1 MAFPSGTAY
10 HADSDADDEYERSV
24 MTSPTQLH
32 TDSEASPT
40 DSEPPSTE
48 NTPTTYGNGGDDHN
62 LPRTIITEWTAEE
75 CAQFIS
81 SLGLRQYCDAIMDNE
96 IVGEALVALRHEE
109 LKEMGIASVGHRLT
123 ILKNVY
129 DVKVNQDIPIEADH
143 YIPLSAEQSVQN
155 ETATKEDIQ
164 RWARSIIKSRDERME
179 QAEEQLR
186 QLAQAYSKLRQELI
200 PVFKMSKERLEPLPN
215 VPGYHVSATSPEL
228 YSLEATSPSTVQ
240 APPEKTGLSR
250 TLSNK
255 KKLFLGSGPKNHSPT
270 HIPSTIH
277 EGKALS
283 DASPLDP
290 SAASIAASN
299 NLTAA
304 MSHSALPPT
313 NSPSAIPQPS
323 PTSPLPYP
331 PAMLANRS
339 YADGTTTSGGRNMQD
354 YPDVGRSSRPVPTNT
369 PPNARDPPSSATSM
383 NSNVSS
389 RNPNVNTFSTASTA
403 ASSTYSSVNG
413 TTSTTPIPTS
423 ASGSGPSADT
433 PSVEIFK
440 SFRVGLEDPCHKVLP
455 AALRRYNIQADWR
468 QYALYIVYGD
478 QERCVELE
486 EKPLALF
493 KALDSEGKKPMFMLR
508 KLAPSVETPSS
519 AGIRAPGL
527 GVGGATMSSGASV
540 RTLGNLPGGQL

>member
-1 MAFPSGTAY
+1 
-10 HADSDADDEYERSV
+10 
-24 MTSPTQLH
+24 
-32 TDSEASPT
+32 
-40 DSEPPSTE
+40 
-48 NTPTTYGNGGDDHN
+48 
-62 LPRTIITEWTAEE
+62 
-75 CAQFIS
+75 
-81 SLGLRQYCDAIMDNE
+81 
-96 IVGEALVALRHEE
+96 
-109 LKEMGIASVGHRLT
+109 
-123 ILKNVY
+123 
-129 DVKVNQDIPIEADH
+129 
-143 YIPLSAEQSVQN
+143 
-155 ETATKEDIQ
+155 
-164 RWARSIIKSRDERME
+164 ME

-200 PVFKMSKERLEPLPN
+200 PVFKMAKERLEPLPN

-228 YSLEATSPSTVQ
+228 HSIEATSPSTMQ
-240 APPEKTGLSR
+240 PPPEKTGLSR
-250 TLSNK
+250 TLSLNK

-283 DASPLDP
+283 DPSSLDP

-299 NLTAA
+299 NLTAT
-304 MSHSALPPT
+304 MSHSALPTT

-331 PAMLANRS
+331 PTMLANRS
-339 YADGTTTSGGRNMQD
+339 YADGITTSGGRNMQD
-354 YPDVGRSSRPVPTNT
+354 YTDVGRSSRPAPTNT
-369 PPNARDPPSSATSM
+369 PPNARDPPNSATSM

-403 ASSTYSSVNG
+403 VSSTHTSLNG
-413 TTSTTPIPTS
+413 ATSTTPIPTS
-423 ASGSGPSADT
+423 ASSSGAPSADT

-455 AALRRYNIQADWR
+455 AALRKYNIQADWR

-478 QERCVELE
+478 QERCVDLD

-508 KLAPSVETPSS
+508 KLAPSVETPIS
-519 AGIRAPGL
+519 ASMRAPGL